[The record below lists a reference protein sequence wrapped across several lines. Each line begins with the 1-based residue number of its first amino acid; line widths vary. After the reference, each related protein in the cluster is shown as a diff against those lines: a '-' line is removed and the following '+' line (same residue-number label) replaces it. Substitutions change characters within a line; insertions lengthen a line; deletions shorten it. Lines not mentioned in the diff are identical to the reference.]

1 MSKGAR
7 NLIILGGV
15 ACLIAVITTGI
26 ELIVYRNSGDI
37 YLDRSRPGFLP
48 DEDEVEANHQDEST
62 YSYPDTGNLDANEL
76 DKYLEELQLV
86 EAHIKRLADPYGPS
100 PCLTNRSVFPRGPN
114 PRAKLPLT
122 NVKSQK
128 TLAKTIIVLYH
139 KVNGYE

>member
-15 ACLIAVITTGI
+15 ACLIAAITTSI

-62 YSYPDTGNLDANEL
+62 YSYPDTGNLDADEL
-76 DKYLEELQLV
+76 DKYLEELRLV

-100 PCLTNRSVFPRGPN
+100 PLSDESLGIAEGPE
-114 PRAKLPLT
+114 PQ
-122 NVKSQK
+122 SQVP
-128 TLAKTIIVLYH
+128 A
-139 KVNGYE
+139 NQR